1 MTDQPERDMTSH
13 CQELDEL
20 GYTILENALTAEQ
33 VAAAVTTL
41 REVYERDKDHTS
53 DHESMTQRVF
63 NLTARAEVFRQM
75 IQLPEVVAC
84 MSYLL
89 GDDYILCDM
98 GARSA
103 MPGLGAQALHRD
115 GADFMPNPPYDVHK
129 ILPLHTQSMIALSDF
144 TLENGATRYVPGS
157 HLMDIH
163 PDDIPPEDEKRLICP
178 AGTILIYDARL
189 YHAGGAN
196 TSDKIR
202 YAVQGFCCRKNIKP
216 FCDHTRSIPPDIVE
230 NGIDLAAL
238 VVIQVPDG
246 RAAWRSADL
255 LVRSGGFGVVALDLG
270 AMDKKANLPLAVQ
283 SRLAGLA
290 KKHRAALLFLT
301 ERTARDVTV
310 QQSSSPHP
318 SSLGPLIS
326 LHVETERALK
336 IGDRYACELHVL
348 KDKHGHRS
356 PVHPSWQEQE
366 LCRVPDGLC

>member
-13 CQELDEL
+13 FQELDEL

-103 MPGLGAQALHRD
+103 MPGLGAQGLHRD

-163 PDDIPPEDEKRLICP
+163 PDDIPPEDEKQLICP

-189 YHAGGAN
+189 YHAGAAN

-230 NGIDLAAL
+230 AASPL
-238 VVIQVPDG
+238 LRRLWGFEFQS
-246 RAAWRSADL
+246 AWEEAERDFRIIEAT
-255 LVRSGGFGVVALDLG
+255 GAKPIFGF
-270 AMDKKANLPLAVQ
+270 
-283 SRLAGLA
+283 
-290 KKHRAALLFLT
+290 
-301 ERTARDVTV
+301 
-310 QQSSSPHP
+310 
-318 SSLGPLIS
+318 
-326 LHVETERALK
+326 
-336 IGDRYACELHVL
+336 
-348 KDKHGHRS
+348 
-356 PVHPSWQEQE
+356 
-366 LCRVPDGLC
+366 

>member
-1 MTDQPERDMTSH
+1 MVAFHEDSLARSLESAGVKPLSRSSALSKSSTPTSAKIAPSRW
-13 CQELDEL
+13 Q
-20 GYTILENALTAEQ
+20 LENLRGRLIEVSGGPRGAALTWSFRL
-33 VAAAVTTL
+33 VL
-41 REVYERDKDHTS
+41 
-53 DHESMTQRVF
+53 ESQR
-63 NLTARAEVFRQM
+63 LGE
-75 IQLPEVVAC
+75 PVVWIT
-84 MSYLL
+84 
-89 GDDYILCDM
+89 GP
-98 GARSA
+98 RST
-103 MPGLGAQALHRD
+103 
-115 GADFMPNPPYDVHK
+115 F
-129 ILPLHTQSMIALSDF
+129 F
-144 TLENGATRYVPGS
+144 
-157 HLMDIH
+157 
-163 PDDIPPEDEKRLICP
+163 
-178 AGTILIYDARL
+178 
-189 YHAGGAN
+189 
-196 TSDKIR
+196 
-202 YAVQGFCCRKNIKP
+202 
-216 FCDHTRSIPPDIVE
+216 PPDIVE

-238 VVIQVPDG
+238 VVIQVPDA

-301 ERTARDVTV
+301 ERTARDVTA